1 MLKKK
6 KELALALTTT
16 FVASLLGL
24 ILIEGYYWRS
34 GYTSLV
40 CEICQFHPQLGWET
54 IPEKTVTNGKIT
66 YTTNAMGMRSG
77 KVDSSRGHILMV
89 GDSVTFG
96 LGVNNDETVS
106 HYLEKEEKVASLGYQ
121 VLNMGVP
128 GYGIGQYYLNLK
140 RHIEK
145 LNSKLIVLNLYTSN
159 DLDET
164 RKDNRYGIGK
174 PLFFY
179 QNDNLTNL
187 NPNISQFSC
196 LNLYSRLR
204 FAKYLIPLSLIES
217 CQSRV
222 IERNKTNHTI
232 IRLIDEI
239 RMIGIARKI
248 PTVIVLLPALTAV
261 EAVACRQSLRSDACN
276 EYDPGYE
283 GFYNYFYNLMELYK
297 LPYVDFL
304 KYLVDQGKE
313 RTIRSL
319 YANNGNDLH
328 HFSPQGNSIFAQI
341 IAERLGSDFNLN
353 DPEPF
358 NLH

>member
-222 IERNKTNHTI
+222 IERDQASPTI
-232 IRLIDEI
+232 TKLIDEI
-239 RMIGIARKI
+239 IKLGMQHNA
-248 PTVIVLLPALTAV
+248 PTLLVLSPALPAV
-261 EAVACRQSLRSDACN
+261 EAIACN
-276 EYDPGYE
+276 RARPEDPCDEYDL
-283 GFYNYFYNLMELYK
+283 GFLAFYKYFYENMELHK
-297 LPYVDFL
+297 LPYIDFL
-304 KYLVDQGKE
+304 QRLVDYGKE
-313 RTIRSL
+313 GNIRSL
-319 YANNGNDLH
+319 YGNNGNDIH
-328 HFSPQGNSIFAQI
+328 HYSPQGNRLLAQA
-341 IAERLGSDFNLN
+341 IAERLVLGKMNN
-353 DPEPF
+353 NP
-358 NLH
+358 